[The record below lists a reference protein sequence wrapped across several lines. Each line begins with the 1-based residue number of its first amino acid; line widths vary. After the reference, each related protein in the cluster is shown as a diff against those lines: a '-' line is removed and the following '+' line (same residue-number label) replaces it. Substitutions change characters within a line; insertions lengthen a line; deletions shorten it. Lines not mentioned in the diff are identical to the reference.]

1 MPRAWACQRMPSLS
15 DRYRVPE
22 APPEGWAL
30 ELGRYAPADG
40 LALASRLLFNR
51 GISDDRA
58 ALEFLN
64 VDSAEIRDP
73 FELPDMERAVE
84 LLLNAVN
91 ANKRITVFGDFDADG
106 ITATSILILALRK
119 VGVDCQYYLPQRET
133 EGHGI
138 SEAAIRKL
146 AGSGTELLVTVD
158 TGTTAYREVALA
170 NQIGMD
176 VIITDH
182 HIPDGDKLP
191 PAAAIVNPHLSD
203 DKDSMADYCGAGIAL
218 KLAMGLLERA
228 GVGDC
233 SDLVPLAAVG
243 TVADRTELKG
253 DNRVIVRHGLKQIDT
268 DAPPGLVAL
277 VRKASERQF
286 NGRGFGSDFIGFQV
300 APRLNAPGRLGSA
313 DTSVILLTCED
324 YAEAMH
330 LAEEIDAKNNRR
342 RELAREALD
351 SVQDQLVYAAADERS
366 VVMVSLSDEYPLG
379 MLGPLAGT
387 LNDQTGRPAIAYQ
400 VNDELAKA
408 SARSRGDFDIH
419 HALNGI
425 SHKLIRFG
433 GHASAAGFQI
443 RRDDID
449 EVTMYLEQQ
458 AHWDELRSEGNSARN
473 GHGEPIQIVDAELAL
488 HQLGTAMWEFVK
500 RLEPFGSGNEEPR
513 FLIRNSKVAESRP
526 VGKSGRQLVAA
537 LTDYTGRQ
545 YRAFGWGLGSRAPLP
560 PVVDAVVSLR
570 ENHYYGNIRRELYLH
585 DVAPSD

>member
-1 MPRAWACQRMPSLS
+1 MWASRRMPSLS
-15 DRYRVPE
+15 GRYRVPE
-22 APPEGWAL
+22 APPEGWSL
-30 ELGRYAPADG
+30 ELGRYAPAEG

-51 GISDDRA
+51 GIKDVNA

-84 LLLNAVN
+84 LLLNAIK
-91 ANKRITVFGDFDADG
+91 ANKRITVYGDFDADG

-138 SEAAIRKL
+138 SEVAIRKL
-146 AGSGTELLVTVD
+146 AESGTELLVTVD
-158 TGTTAYREVALA
+158 TGTTAYREVELA
-170 NQIGMD
+170 NYAGMD
-176 VIITDH
+176 VVITDH
-182 HIPDGDKLP
+182 HIPDDGKLP

-203 DKDSMADYCGAGIAL
+203 NKDGMADYCGAGIAL
-218 KLAMGLLERA
+218 KLAMGLLDRA
-228 GVGDC
+228 GV
-233 SDLVPLAAVG
+233 SDYSELVPLAAIG
-243 TVADRTELKG
+243 TVADRTQLKG
-253 DNRVIVRHGLKQIDT
+253 DNRVIVRHGLNRIET
-268 DAPPGLVAL
+268 DATHGLIAL
-277 VRKASERQF
+277 VRKASERHF
-286 NGRGFGSDFIGFQV
+286 NRQGLGSDFIGFQL

-313 DTSVILLTCED
+313 DISVELLTCDD
-324 YAEAMH
+324 YAEATQ
-330 LAEEIDAKNNRR
+330 LAEAVDAKNLKR
-342 RELAREALD
+342 RELAREALE

-387 LNDQTGRPAIAYQ
+387 LNDRTGRPAIVYQ
-400 VNDELAKA
+400 VNNELAKA
-408 SARSRGDFDIH
+408 SARSRGEFDIH

-443 RRDDID
+443 RPDDID
-449 EVTMYLEQQ
+449 EVTRHLEQQ
-458 AHWDELRSEGNSARN
+458 AHWDELRSEGNSALN
-473 GHGEPIQIVDAELAL
+473 GNGEPIQFVDAELEL
-488 HQLGTAMWEFVK
+488 HQLGTAMWDFVK

-526 VGKSGRQLVAA
+526 VGKNGRQLVAM
-537 LTDYTGRQ
+537 LTDFTGRE

-560 PVVDAVVSLR
+560 PVVDSVVSLR
-570 ENHYYGNIRRELYLH
+570 ENHHYGYVRRELYLH
-585 DVAPSD
+585 DVAPSN